1 MQHIN
6 KISAFQQAKTHFCK
20 MSSPQLSHCV
30 HDSFLTCITV
40 LARVPLAQNLVYFFL
55 QTFLREIF
63 SINSVIFMAFID
75 FWMAALE
82 LVVVVVVVVAMIVIF
97 VIVASVGHSLI
108 EVIKSER

>member
-1 MQHIN
+1 
-6 KISAFQQAKTHFCK
+6 

-82 LVVVVVVVVAMIVIF
+82 LVVVVVVVAMIVIF